1 MSAHRHHQ
9 GFAIIAILQLRISLI
24 EPYPLVLA
32 NTRRNN
38 IRRLFDLVLYSCTA
52 RNAAVK
58 ELGIVSDVTT
68 IAERREIVMSEQI
81 TSKVM
86 SRRSAF
92 SLFGLAALSLAALPT
107 MLTSS
112 EAEAEESVPQ
122 SGTARRQERRVGRTE
137 RRQERR
143 SGRTERR
150 AARRAGR
157 TERRQ
162 ERRTGG
168 TQQ

>member
-1 MSAHRHHQ
+1 
-9 GFAIIAILQLRISLI
+9 
-24 EPYPLVLA
+24 
-32 NTRRNN
+32 
-38 IRRLFDLVLYSCTA
+38 
-52 RNAAVK
+52 
-58 ELGIVSDVTT
+58 
-68 IAERREIVMSEQI
+68 
-81 TSKVM
+81 M

-143 SGRTERR
+143 SGGGRSGARRDAR
-150 AARRAGR
+150 AARSGAKSGVRVARSNSQG
-157 TERRQ
+157 Q
-162 ERRTGG
+162 IHLLWP
-168 TQQ
+168 

>member
-1 MSAHRHHQ
+1 
-9 GFAIIAILQLRISLI
+9 
-24 EPYPLVLA
+24 
-32 NTRRNN
+32 
-38 IRRLFDLVLYSCTA
+38 
-52 RNAAVK
+52 
-58 ELGIVSDVTT
+58 
-68 IAERREIVMSEQI
+68 MSEQI